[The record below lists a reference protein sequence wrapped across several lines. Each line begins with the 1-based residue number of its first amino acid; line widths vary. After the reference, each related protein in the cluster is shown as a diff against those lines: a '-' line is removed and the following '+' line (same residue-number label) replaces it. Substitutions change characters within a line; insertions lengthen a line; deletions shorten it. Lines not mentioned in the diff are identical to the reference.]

1 MLNKLHTHTTTYHQE
16 TTLIN
21 HNVTT
26 HTHIHT
32 STCPTQRFGSHAR
45 QPGREGG
52 LACRST
58 RTHPPQAS
66 NQPFSSNHGWKPSG
80 WQPASNNFHVTSFFL
95 QQSPKHLH
103 GHPCTHQQPQ
113 TITMPPCTHTH
124 TRTHNH
130 VSIHA
135 HTQRN

>member
-80 WQPASNNFHVTSFFL
+80 WQPASINLHVTSFFVKIT
-95 QQSPKHLH
+95 QAPTRTPMHSP
-103 GHPCTHQQPQ
+103 T
-113 TITMPPCTHTH
+113 TTYNYNATMHTHTH

-130 VSIHA
+130 EST
-135 HTQRN
+135 HTHTRRN